1 MYTRR
6 VKNTEFAK
14 RVGCH
19 FTSASRYRNGNRLP
33 GVPILGRIMLAFG
46 LPLQSTLDAYD
57 KGAEEFS
64 RYLREH
70 VFDPQEEAA

>member
-1 MYTRR
+1 
-6 VKNTEFAK
+6 
-14 RVGCH
+14 
-19 FTSASRYRNGNRLP
+19 
-33 GVPILGRIMLAFG
+33 MLAFG